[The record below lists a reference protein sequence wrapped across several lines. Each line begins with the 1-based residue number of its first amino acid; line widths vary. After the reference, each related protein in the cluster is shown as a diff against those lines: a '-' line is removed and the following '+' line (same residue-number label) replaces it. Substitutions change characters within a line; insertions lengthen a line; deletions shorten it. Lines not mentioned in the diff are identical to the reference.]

1 MTQDATTGQSRPS
14 VHRAWPL
21 TVVML
26 ASMLAA
32 SLASLLM
39 LLVRA
44 EVPAV
49 LGASGA
55 TFATS
60 IGIGFAILHFMTR
73 D

>member
-1 MTQDATTGQSRPS
+1 MTQDVTTGQSRSS

-26 ASMLAA
+26 TAMLAA
-32 SLASLLM
+32 SLAALLM

-49 LGASGA
+49 LGATGA

-60 IGIGFAILHFMTR
+60 IGIGFTILHFLNP
-73 D
+73 